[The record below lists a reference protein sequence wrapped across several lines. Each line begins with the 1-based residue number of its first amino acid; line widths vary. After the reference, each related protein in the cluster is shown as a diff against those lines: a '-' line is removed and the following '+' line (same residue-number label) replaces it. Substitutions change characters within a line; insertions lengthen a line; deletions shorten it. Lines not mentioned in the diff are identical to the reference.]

1 MKLGLEPA
9 LEPEQAR
16 VQTLVLQERAQAQA
30 SAQVAKLER
39 LELRAQSLVQVAE
52 LARLEPLAQVQ
63 PQAQL
68 EPRMLA

>member
-30 SAQVAKLER
+30 SAQV
-39 LELRAQSLVQVAE
+39 LRVQALRVQ
-52 LARLEPLAQVQ
+52 LEPLVQAQPLV
-63 PQAQL
+63 QL

>member
-16 VQTLVLQERAQAQA
+16 VQTLVLQERAQ
-30 SAQVAKLER
+30 
-39 LELRAQSLVQVAE
+39 AQSLVQVAE